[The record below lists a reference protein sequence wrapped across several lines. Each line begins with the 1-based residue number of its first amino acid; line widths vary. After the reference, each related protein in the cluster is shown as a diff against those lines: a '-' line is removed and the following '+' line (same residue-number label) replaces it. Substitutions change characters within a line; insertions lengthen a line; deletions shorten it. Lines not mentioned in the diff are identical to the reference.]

1 MKGREF
7 LLFLDLVMRCEMS
20 AEIREAKLEKPMTVE
35 STISMADCI
44 QAREYNSVRMIREI
58 DRKERGIFKTFK
70 VPIPKEA
77 LTGQLI
83 SDPSAEG

>member
-35 STISMADCI
+35 SAISIADFV
-44 QAREYNSVRMIREI
+44 QTREYNSVRMIREI
-58 DRKERGIFKTFK
+58 NKKERRSSRRSRSRY
-70 VPIPKEA
+70 
-77 LTGQLI
+77 LR
-83 SDPSAEG
+83 SC